1 MRIPVRWFF
10 RLGDATDHSSIHG
23 RRARLRQKHWSFF
36 STAAGHTPCDP
47 ARHKR
52 PIQTALSI
60 VAKKRR
66 SDDRMS
72 QPAHKSRTT
81 QFIYRFDMNRTFDL
95 ADLYA
100 PLQKALALTAVG
112 FDEA

>member
-1 MRIPVRWFF
+1 MRIPVRCSY
-10 RLGDATDHSSIHG
+10 RLLWATRQIIHSIHE
-23 RRARLRQKHWSFF
+23 RSVRLRQCTGLF

-60 VAKKRR
+60 VAEKRS

-72 QPAHKSRTT
+72 QTTHKSRTT
-81 QFIYRFDMNRTFDL
+81 QFIYRFDMNSTFDL
-95 ADLYA
+95 PDLYA
-100 PLQKALALTAVG
+100 PLQ
-112 FDEA
+112 